1 MTAKSDKSLPARFK
15 RMRERERIL
24 HTQGFS
30 RVAGVDEAGRGP
42 LAGPVVAAVA
52 VLHDAAAADA
62 EPPFDWLV
70 EVFDSKQLDANQRDR
85 LFAFITADGSP
96 FHVGIGMRSHE
107 VIDRINILRATHESM
122 RDAVNSLLFPPD
134 YVLVDGTEIPRL
146 GLPQEKVIKGDS
158 LCLSIAAASIV
169 AKVTRD
175 RIMIRLAADYPQ
187 YGFDTH
193 KGYGTPDHIEAIRR
207 HGRSA
212 VHRRS
217 FKVAKIDTPELW
229 DDDRIGR

>member
-1 MTAKSDKSLPARFK
+1 
-15 RMRERERIL
+15 MRERERIL
-24 HTQGFS
+24 RTQGFM

-42 LAGPVVAAVA
+42 LAGPVVASVA
-52 VLHDAAAADA
+52 VLHDDAAADA
-62 EPPFDWLV
+62 HPPFDWLA
-70 EVFDSKQLDANQRDR
+70 EVFDSKQVSPEDR
-85 LFAFITADGSP
+85 ERLYGLITAADSP
-96 FHVGIGMRSHE
+96 FHVGTGMRSHE
-107 VIDRINILRATHESM
+107 EIDRINILRATHESM
-122 RDAVNSLLFPPD
+122 RDAIANLVFPPD

-158 LCLSIAAASIV
+158 LCLCIAAASIV

-193 KGYGTPDHIEAIRR
+193 KGYGTPDHIEALRR
-207 HGRSA
+207 HGRSP

-217 FKVAKIDTPELW
+217 FKVAKIDAPELW
-229 DDDRIGR
+229 DDDDRGGR